1 METSERIKS
10 IIGVLGN
17 VAELGASPNNYE
29 SAIELFNKLGLVIQ
43 KELKVFFKRIAH
55 FLVYYRRRPGGC
67 TYSHIGAARNPNERE
82 QKQKHTLLL

>member
-10 IIGVLGN
+10 IIGILGN
-17 VAELGASPNNYE
+17 VAELGASRNNYE

-55 FLVYYRRRPGGC
+55 FLVY
-67 TYSHIGAARNPNERE
+67 
-82 QKQKHTLLL
+82 